1 MLKHCLAALAVVLL
15 FGCTQKQRHLK
26 FGTVRD
32 NPISSDHLI
41 VPGQS
46 IGDISLNENA
56 DSVFKVLG
64 KPDSSDAAM
73 GKMVAT
79 WFKRHDT
86 TTYETQVFFTRQMG
100 TADEASRV
108 SEIRVTSPDFKTANY
123 LGTGVTGQSI
133 IEKYNFNLVKA
144 AQYKV
149 DSKRF
154 FIFDDVVAGISF
166 EINDKRICTG
176 IIVHEPNEN
185 STAQYLA
192 FHTKMK

>member
-1 MLKHCLAALAVVLL
+1 MRKHCLTALAVVLL
-15 FGCTQKQRHLK
+15 FGCTQNQQHLK

-46 IGDISLNENA
+46 IGDITLNENA
-56 DSVFKVLG
+56 DSVFKILG

-79 WFKRHDT
+79 WIKHHDT
-86 TTYETQVFFTRQMG
+86 TTYETQVFFSRQMG
-100 TADEASRV
+100 VGDEASRV
-108 SEIRVTSPDFKTANY
+108 KEIRVTGPDFKTANY
-123 LGTGVTGQSI
+123 LGTGVTMQSI

-144 AQYKV
+144 AQYMAG
-149 DSKRF
+149 SKRF

-166 EINDKRICTG
+166 EVNNKRICTG
-176 IIVHEPNEN
+176 IIVHTPNEN

-192 FHTKMK
+192 FHTHTK